1 MLDYAWMM
9 LMMMLFKFLTMLIKF
24 GS

>member
-1 MLDYAWMM
+1 MFDYDWMM